1 MSKHTLTGNIKRHRA
16 FHSRVLGNRRDVL
29 VYLPPAYRRFSS
41 RRYPVLYLH
50 DGQNVFDA
58 ATSFAGVEWGVDE
71 TAERLIHQR
80 LIEPLIIVA
89 VANIG
94 EERIHEY
101 APTPGVIEPKDHPRK
116 RSRGLAPIYGQFLI
130 EELKPF
136 MDRKNIERSRMQNF
150 TGLGGS
156 SLGGLATLAMGIFY
170 SEVFTRLI
178 VMSPSIWWD
187 DYAIFR
193 LVGILGKK
201 PPLKIWLDTGTDEPG
216 WELARDLRNY
226 LIDKGWQLGVDL
238 DYSKLKAAPIAKRP
252 GQHASNRPC
261 DFCFH
266 GRESCSRFP
275 KGSETLLPVMRIC
288 RVAHGATARSSPHG
302 RGRRIRWQ
310 RLRRRHGFWR
320 SRLRG

>member
-1 MSKHTLTGNIKRHRA
+1 MPKHTLTGNIKRHRA

-29 VYLPPAYRRFSS
+29 VYLPPGYRRSLR

-71 TAERLIHQR
+71 TAQR
-80 LIEPLIIVA
+80 LIWHKLIEPFIIVA

-101 APTPGVIEPKDHPRK
+101 APTPGVIEPKDHPKR
-116 RSRGLAPIYGQFLI
+116 RSRGLARIYGQFLI

-136 MDRKNIERSRMQNF
+136 IDRKYRTKPEAEF

-156 SLGGLATLAMGIFY
+156 SLGGLATLAMGILF
-170 SEVFTRLI
+170 SETFTRLM

-193 LVGILGKK
+193 LVGILTEK
-201 PPLKIWLDTGTDEPG
+201 PPLKIWLDTGTAEPG
-216 WELARDLRNY
+216 WEQARELCGY
-226 LIDKGWQLGVDL
+226 LIEKGGRLNEDL
-238 DYSKLKAAPIAKRP
+238 SYLEIKGADHSEAAWAMRVEPAL
-252 GQHASNRPC
+252 
-261 DFCFH
+261 
-266 GRESCSRFP
+266 RFLFP
-275 KGSETLLPVMRIC
+275 
-288 RVAHGATARSSPHG
+288 AHR
-302 RGRRIRWQ
+302 
-310 RLRRRHGFWR
+310 
-320 SRLRG
+320 